1 LIFKEKERGSQHS
14 SFSFFSTGQ
23 EKFAFIKPSP
33 FHSKSKPALLSPIS
47 INHNSLADFARAF
60 AW

>member
-1 LIFKEKERGSQHS
+1 LIFKENERGSQHS

-33 FHSKSKPALLSPIS
+33 FHSKLNPALLSQIIKNPS
-47 INHNSLADFARAF
+47 SLADFARAF
-60 AW
+60 A